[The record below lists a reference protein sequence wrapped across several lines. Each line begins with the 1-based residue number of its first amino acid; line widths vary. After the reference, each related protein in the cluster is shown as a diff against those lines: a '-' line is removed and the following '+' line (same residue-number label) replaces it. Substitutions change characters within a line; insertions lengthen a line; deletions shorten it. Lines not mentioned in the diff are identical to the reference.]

1 MYICE
6 ECGKKFFKPFVWEE
20 SRGEFWGEPCSEKMS
35 GCPYCNGSYIEET
48 VYKCK
53 VCGEEVSEEKIISG
67 VCTDCI
73 DKYRKNFDACYD
85 LSFGE
90 TEQIKINAL
99 LASLFEP
106 SDIEAILK
114 EYIKNRWRDVNC
126 SVFIDSDISWFAEK
140 IAEEVKKNENK
151 KN

>member
-53 VCGEEVSEEKIISG
+53 VCGEEVAEEKIISG

-114 EYIKNRWRDVNC
+114 EYIKNRWQGVNC

-140 IAEEVKKNENK
+140 IAEEVKKNENAK
-151 KN
+151 G